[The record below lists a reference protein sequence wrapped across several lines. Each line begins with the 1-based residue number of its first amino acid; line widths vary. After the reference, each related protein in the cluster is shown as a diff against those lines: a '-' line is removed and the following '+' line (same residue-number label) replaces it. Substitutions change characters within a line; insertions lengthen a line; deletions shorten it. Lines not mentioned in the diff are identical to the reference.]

1 MFPVTLEDTEG
12 NVLTVNPPCYGF
24 LQLRNYNGGV
34 DEDDDEDEYFDP
46 NMYEAT
52 HGWNMHVRV
61 WHEEANVRSADGEE
75 FLLSREI
82 DMCKI
87 KHI

>member
-12 NVLTVNPPCYGF
+12 NVLTVHPPCYGF

-34 DEDDDEDEYFDP
+34 DEDDDEYDDYFDP

-52 HGWNMHVRV
+52 HG
-61 WHEEANVRSADGEE
+61 
-75 FLLSREI
+75 
-82 DMCKI
+82 
-87 KHI
+87 